1 MLEPPTG
8 EKGPGVG
15 RGLVLGLMGNIVFWL
30 VAVLLF
36 APSVTSK
43 SRPPYIAIGMVRLVA
58 NALLIW
64 LAWSSERKALAKGL
78 IIAASLAFLYDAA
91 CGGLMSAIWPR
102 PSGSRITADD
112 RVS

>member
-15 RGLVLGLMGNIVFWL
+15 RGLVLGLVGNIVFWL
-30 VAVLLF
+30 AAVSLS

-43 SRPPYIAIGMVRLVA
+43 SRPPYIFAIGMVRLVA

-64 LAWSSERKALAKGL
+64 LVWSSERKALAKGL

-91 CGGLMSAIWPR
+91 CGGLMSTFP
-102 PSGSRITADD
+102 
-112 RVS
+112 